1 MKNMFP
7 IKEYSIKDIHL
18 NISSIRFI
26 YLFIYLLLNTILQ
39 TIFQN
44 FIIINKDLLRIV
56 IEQLYGIIQYYFL

>member
-26 YLFIYLLLNTILQ
+26 YLFIYLLLNTIL
-39 TIFQN
+39 
-44 FIIINKDLLRIV
+44 
-56 IEQLYGIIQYYFL
+56 